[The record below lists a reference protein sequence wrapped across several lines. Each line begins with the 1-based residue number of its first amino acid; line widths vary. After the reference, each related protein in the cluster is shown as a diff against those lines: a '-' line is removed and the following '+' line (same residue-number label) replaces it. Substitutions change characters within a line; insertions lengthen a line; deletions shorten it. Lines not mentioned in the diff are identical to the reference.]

1 MTSYSGGPVAPK
13 RTLTWIAVGCFVLGL
28 VLSGIFVVRLVQ
40 NLPKAPT
47 RVDGGTVQLTA
58 DGLTVYSTVPALIP
72 PCTAKDASGADIP
85 MERVKGS
92 QQITVNDDTW
102 YVVAQSVGKVPPQE
116 VVVDCDSAGA
126 GGTFYA
132 GPKLA
137 IASLVVSVLLA
148 IGSFLFF
155 FLIGIVLIIVDNVR
169 RRRVRK
175 ATMANP
181 GPNNPPTQASTF
193 PTIGQNGVDP
203 DYPVPPADQP
213 RGYTQHGGPGTGN
226 DGVDPDYP
234 APQPAPPGPGNDGV
248 DPDYPAPPAETDGV
262 DPDYPAP
269 PAETDGVDP
278 DYPAPP
284 RS

>member
-1 MTSYSGGPVAPK
+1 MTSYSGRPVAPK

-28 VLSGIFVVRLVQ
+28 VLSGIFAVRVVQ
-40 NLPKAPT
+40 NVPKVPT
-47 RVDGGTVQLTA
+47 RVDGGTVRLT
-58 DGLTVYSTVPALIP
+58 DEGLTVYSTVPTLIP

-85 MERVKGS
+85 MERVNGS
-92 QQITVNDDTW
+92 QQISLNGDTW
-102 YVVAQSVGKVPPQE
+102 YVVAQSVRKVPAQE
-116 VVVDCDSAGA
+116 VVVDCDTAGTA
-126 GGTFYA
+126 GTFYA

-137 IASLVVSVLLA
+137 LASFVGSVLLA
-148 IGSFLFF
+148 IGSFVLL

-169 RRRVRK
+169 RRRARK
-175 ATMANP
+175 ATMAQS
-181 GPNNPPTQASTF
+181 GPNNPPTQANTF
-193 PTIGQNGVDP
+193 PTFGQNGVDP

-213 RGYTQHGGPGTGN
+213 HGPGTGN

-234 APQPAPPGPGNDGV
+234 APHPAPAGGGTDGV